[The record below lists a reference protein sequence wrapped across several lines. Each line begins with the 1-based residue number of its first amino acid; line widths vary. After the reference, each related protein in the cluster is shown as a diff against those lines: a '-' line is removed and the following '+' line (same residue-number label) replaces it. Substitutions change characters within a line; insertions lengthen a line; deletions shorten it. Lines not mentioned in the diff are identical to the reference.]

1 MPVVAAVAPETG
13 RSDRQRRGGG
23 RPLELRGQRA
33 VVPAQDRAG
42 RGLEQHHVLRRH
54 PRRGPQEHAAWLVRQ
69 LGRRSQPDQF
79 LQPVVQFIGRTGVVQ
94 EDQVRHQPAATPV
107 GVGAEEFAGQVK
119 LVGAGESGQHDRQV
133 SGDGV
138 WPQARL
144 AEAVSRDG
152 LSRPQGRPGEEN
164 VSGQPL
170 EPSGVFGCD
179 AERGQGGLV
188 VDPRLLERARYFGQ
202 VAEPAGQGHRLVAV
216 GDRCG
221 AEGKDG
227 GCARGEPDP
236 AAQAENGV
244 QDRPDGPRQGNSGIQ
259 SGGAS
264 RGAAPA
270 QESGPVGLVLDLSDR
285 GAGGALRARQDVQGP
300 DRLLIP
306 GARPA
311 AAQQGGWG
319 GQVFGLQ
326 EKLGERRM
334 SLVGAAVVE
343 GHLRVAGHLQRAGLG
358 RRGWST

>member
-1 MPVVAAVAPETG
+1 M
-13 RSDRQRRGGG
+13 
-23 RPLELRGQRA
+23 
-33 VVPAQDRAG
+33 
-42 RGLEQHHVLRRH
+42 
-54 PRRGPQEHAAWLVRQ
+54 
-69 LGRRSQPDQF
+69 
-79 LQPVVQFIGRTGVVQ
+79 VQFIGRPGVVQ

-138 WPQARL
+138 RPQARL

-164 VSGQPL
+164 VSGQPV

-188 VDPRLLERARYFGQ
+188 VDLRLLERARDFGQ

-216 GDRCG
+216 GGRCG

-270 QESGPVGLVLDLSDR
+270 QESGPVGLVLDALR
-285 GAGGALRARQDVQGP
+285 PRCRRVLRARQDVQGP

-306 GARPA
+306 RARPA
-311 AAQQGGWG
+311 AAQQSRGR
-319 GQVFGLQ
+319 GQVFGLA
-326 EKLGERRM
+326 GRAWRRPD
-334 SLVGAAVVE
+334 E
-343 GHLRVAGHLQRAGLG
+343 PG
-358 RRGWST
+358 RRGGC